1 MDGIEGP
8 RHEEIIARQFGR
20 WFKADQKLGAGLGV
34 SVNGA
39 DASSNGKGSH
49 YAPPAP
55 LDKVPHGAQL
65 SPALRQIAKS
75 PSAGADGDFLCE
87 IELALVF

>member
-20 WFKADQKLGAGLGV
+20 WFKADQKLGAGLEAGLGAGPGV
-34 SVNGA
+34 STNGA

-55 LDKVPHGAQL
+55 LDKVPHGAH
-65 SPALRQIAKS
+65 
-75 PSAGADGDFLCE
+75 
-87 IELALVF
+87 